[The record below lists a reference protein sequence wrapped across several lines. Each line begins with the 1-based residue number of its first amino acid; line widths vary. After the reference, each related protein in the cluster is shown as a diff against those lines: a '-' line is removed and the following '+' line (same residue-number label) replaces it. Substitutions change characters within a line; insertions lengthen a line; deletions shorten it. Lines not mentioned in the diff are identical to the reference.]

1 MLSHRLDLARRP
13 FVDTRPVNLTAA
25 ALAFLVLFLSFVSV
39 RTVGRYLDQSQRTRE
54 SIARL
59 KNDVAKEEER
69 KKAAEASLS
78 RVDLSGLSSSVN
90 DANSIALRR
99 AFSWTRFLSRLE
111 VALPEDVRV
120 QTISLQRG
128 KSNVPGVSVIE
139 EAIPVQLTLISR
151 DPDGLPKT
159 IRALYA
165 SEYFDHPAPDQEEA
179 PDKGPGDGRRLTL
192 QVLYKDKGK
201 KS

>member
-59 KNDVAKEEER
+59 RNDVAKEEER

-128 KSNVPGVSVIE
+128 KSGVQSVTVLD
-139 EAIPVQLTLISR
+139 EAIPVQLTLVSR

-159 IRALYA
+159 IRALYS
-165 SEYFDHPAPDQEEA
+165 SEYFDHPVPETEDA

-192 QVLYKDKGK
+192 EVLYVDKGK